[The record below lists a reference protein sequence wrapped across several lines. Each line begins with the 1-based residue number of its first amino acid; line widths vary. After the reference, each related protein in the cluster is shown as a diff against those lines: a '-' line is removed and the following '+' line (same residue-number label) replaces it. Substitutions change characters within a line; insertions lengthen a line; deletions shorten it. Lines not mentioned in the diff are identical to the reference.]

1 MRKLA
6 VLLAVLLPAT
16 AQAQPARPAPK
27 LIVAI
32 SVDQL
37 SSDLWDEYRA
47 QFGGG
52 LARLARGTAFR
63 NGYQGHAA
71 TETCPG
77 HSTILTGS
85 RPSRTGIIA
94 NNWYD
99 LALSRSD
106 KSVYCSED
114 ERVPGASSSSY
125 TVSPYHLKV
134 PTLGD
139 LMKR

>member
-6 VLLAVLLPAT
+6 FLLAAILPA
-16 AQAQPARPAPK
+16 AAIAQPRPAPM
-27 LIVAI
+27 LVVAI

-37 SSDLWDEYRA
+37 SSDLFDEYRG
-47 QFGGG
+47 QFFGGLG
-52 LARLARGTAFR
+52 RLARGTAFR
-63 NGYQGHAA
+63 NGYQGHNA

-114 ERVPGASSSSY
+114 ERVPG
-125 TVSPYHLKV
+125 
-134 PTLGD
+134 
-139 LMKR
+139 

>member
-6 VLLAVLLPAT
+6 FLLAALLPAT

-37 SSDLWDEYRA
+37 SSDLWDEYRPM
-47 QFGGG
+47 FGGG
-52 LARLARGTAFR
+52 FARLARGTAFR

-94 NNWYD
+94 NTWID
-99 LALSRSD
+99 QSQTRSD
-106 KSVYCSED
+106 KAVYCAED
-114 ERVPGASSSSY
+114 ERVPGTSSTQLHGLAARTSKCRPWAS
-125 TVSPYHLKV
+125 
-134 PTLGD
+134 
-139 LMKR
+139 